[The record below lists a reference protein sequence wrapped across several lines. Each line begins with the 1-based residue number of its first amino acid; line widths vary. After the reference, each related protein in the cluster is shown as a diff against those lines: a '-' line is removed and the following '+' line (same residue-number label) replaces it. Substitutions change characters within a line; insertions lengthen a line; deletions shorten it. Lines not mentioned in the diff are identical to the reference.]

1 MANTIRGRLEQEQE
15 RTSAEDEPIVMDID
29 LTASLIDKNL
39 SEILCSLQSSTDAE
53 NASDNNDDQTT
64 LFPSVPVKLTARRN
78 QLTPAQAT
86 ALIDF
91 LLENGPTTIEETTLM
106 PESDANET
114 IIVDESPTSE
124 ETTIEEA
131 STDKADAESTTP
143 SADDTSAIE
152 NTDGEPKDTETVTV
166 ENGGNN
172 DTAATTTTTTRIR
185 PAFVS
190 VQSLDLG
197 WNQLGARSGGKELN
211 AAVRKLLA
219 NPDQCPPEL
228 RLDVCGLHPQACRE
242 LAKGI
247 VERHKTKTSGANNSI
262 PPLSLNLACNDG
274 IGDVG
279 VAALA
284 AAIRTV
290 AAGDDKPKKRRKKRK
305 SSKQESTKEE
315 STTEEEKEEETTSP
329 LPPKTILKRLD
340 LSGCGI
346 GDAGAQALAIALA
359 NNPLCVR
366 DLDLSNNQ
374 ITDQGAVALAQALEG
389 ENGLV
394 ERLDLSHNPKLG
406 DAGAKA
412 LALAFEH
419 DRISELILR
428 SCKVRADGAACFG
441 KALKNMGSRANTSS
455 STTTTTTR
463 LIDLSGNPL
472 GILSKTKKSGSKLSA
487 TALRSKATDTTK
499 AYMNIIGKSLQ
510 KGLNSIQGTN
520 GGMDTL
526 ESDDEEEAV
535 MGETEEEDESRKKC
549 AALSLAEA
557 FIRDGNEEE
566 KTTSDTTSTA
576 DNDSILSITLGF
588 RHCGFDTRA
597 AEALAAILYEAKE
610 EYPGMQLTL
619 DMAMNDVLEDE
630 FIAALNGDD
639 DDQLADMAEVYLDA
653 LEVMREARQRA
664 LEASRMAAARAKAM
678 AEREAEWAAPPPS
691 FGDDDDDDW
700 GNQNDFHPPPN
711 VYYDDQEYQ
720 DYSEDEW

>member
-1 MANTIRGRLEQEQE
+1 MANTIRGTLEEEQ
-15 RTSAEDEPIVMDID
+15 RKTNSREDETVLVDID

-39 SEILCSLQSSTDAE
+39 SEILCSLQTIESENTD
-53 NASDNNDDQTT
+53 DTT
-64 LFPSVPVKLTARRN
+64 QAPPSVPVKLTARRN
-78 QLTPAQAT
+78 QLSPAKAT

-91 LLENGPTTIEETTLM
+91 VLENKPATIEETITT
-106 PESDANET
+106 E
-114 IIVDESPTSE
+114 DE
-124 ETTIEEA
+124 
-131 STDKADAESTTP
+131 TDKTGEQEDEENPSLKEIATNNLATDKTEEERTTP
-143 SADDTSAIE
+143 SAE
-152 NTDGEPKDTETVTV
+152 NTTSVTENTSVASKDDEYTTDAAESDQAEKITDSTEV
-166 ENGGNN
+166 E
-172 DTAATTTTTTRIR
+172 ATTTRIR
-185 PAFVS
+185 PAFVK

-197 WNQLGARSGGKELN
+197 WNQLGGRSGGKALN

-219 NPDQCPPEL
+219 NPDQCPSEV
-228 RLDVCGLHPQACRE
+228 RLDVCGLHPQACRD

-247 VERHKTKTSGANNSI
+247 VERHKGKAASI

-274 IGDVG
+274 IGDAG

-290 AAGDDKPKKRRKKRK
+290 ASGDKPKPRKKRK
-305 SSKQESTKEE
+305 KRKVSKQEPREEE
-315 STTEEEKEEETTSP
+315 SSTNESSNKEEE
-329 LPPKTILKRLD
+329 PPKTILKRLD

-346 GDAGAQALAIALA
+346 GDAGAEALAIALA
-359 NNPLCVR
+359 NNPLCVQ

-374 ITDQGAVALAQALEG
+374 ITDQGAAALAKAL

-412 LALAFEH
+412 LAQAFEQEG
-419 DRISELILR
+419 IFKLILR

-441 KALKNMGSRANTSS
+441 KALKNMGSRGTTSS
-455 STTTTTTR
+455 SSSSSSSLSR

-472 GILSKTKKSGSKLSA
+472 GILSKTKKSGNKLSA

-510 KGLNSIQGTN
+510 KGLNSIQGTA

-526 ESDDEEEAV
+526 ESDDEEEAA
-535 MGETEEEDESRKKC
+535 MGEAEEEDESRKKC
-549 AALSLAEA
+549 AALSFAEA
-557 FIRDGNEEE
+557 FIREGNEE
-566 KTTSDTTSTA
+566 KTTSETVTDG
-576 DNDSILSITLGF
+576 SILSVTLGF

-597 AEALAAILYEAKE
+597 AEALAAILVESKE
-610 EYPGMQLTL
+610 EYPGMQLNL

-630 FIAALNGDD
+630 FIAALHGED

-664 LEASRMAAARAKAM
+664 LEASRMAAARAKAT
-678 AEREAEWAAPPPS
+678 AEREAEWASPPPS
-691 FGDDDDDDW
+691 FGDDDDWDNEKEW
-700 GNQNDFHPPPN
+700 EQH
-711 VYYDDQEYQ
+711 YDDD
-720 DYSEDEW
+720 DYDQKFDENFSDEEW